1 VDLRE
6 AVEDAVA
13 SLPLVPAD
21 VAARVLALTY
31 AGAIDD
37 AWLSG
42 DPLAITKAL
51 YLGPHL
57 LRCLESLGAT
67 PAGRAAIAAKTAE
80 VAAKAGAEK
89 GKGGANGRVA
99 SFRQREQQAQRAG

>member
-1 VDLRE
+1 MDLRE
-6 AVEDAVA
+6 AVEEAVE
-13 SLPLVPAD
+13 SLQLIPAD
-21 VAARVLALTY
+21 VAARTLALTY

-80 VAAKAGAEK
+80 AAAKAGGGKQK
-89 GKGGANGRVA
+89 GTSGGVA
-99 SFRQREQQAQRAG
+99 AFRQREQQAQRTA